1 MNPAERQ
8 PLPGWESRVPR
19 APDEFAR
26 QWRESLER
34 MVLMRE
40 IEEYESCYPLEGG
53 ERLGAFRMNRKA
65 TQAKHIYVPLP
76 PSFLEMLTSE

>member
-40 IEEYESCYPLEGG
+40 IEEYESCYPVEGG
-53 ERLGAFRMNRKA
+53 ERLGAFRKRLS
-65 TQAKHIYVPLP
+65 IYMS
-76 PSFLEMLTSE
+76 PSPFPFWKC